1 VLDSV
6 LLGLRVA
13 LSLALV
19 LVILWFIARRV
30 NQGGAATRR
39 VPITVL
45 GRQSLG
51 RRSGLAVV
59 EVAGRTLVV
68 GVSETGVQLLTELD
82 DGAASGG
89 ASAAEP
95 GASVVSTTA
104 QPAASLGAVS
114 VTGGRVVAGRFS
126 APGDGRAERAGR
138 TARGTGV
145 GTGGTAHPADDVDIQ
160 ADRPAFHPVAAQ
172 LRRRSF
178 EQVLATETEIV
189 PRHRARRRAPAPQL
203 TTGPLAGSVLDKTT
217 WTRTWAA
224 IQERS
229 AR

>member
-1 VLDSV
+1 MLDSV

-19 LVILWFIARRV
+19 LVILWFIARKV

-82 DGAASGG
+82 GDAAAGG
-89 ASAAEP
+89 VSAADL
-95 GASVVSTTA
+95 GGSRASRTA
-104 QPAASLGAVS
+104 DLAASLGGAPVA
-114 VTGGRVVAGRFS
+114 GGQVIAGRFS
-126 APGDGRAERAGR
+126 PAADDRA
-138 TARGTGV
+138 ARGAGV
-145 GTGGTAHPADDVDIQ
+145 YSTADAADDGDVQ
-160 ADRPAFHPVAAQ
+160 AERPAFRPVGAER
-172 LRRRSF
+172 RRRSF
-178 EQVLATETEIV
+178 EQVLATETDIV

-203 TTGPLAGSVLDKTT
+203 TTGPLSGSVLDKTT

>member
-1 VLDSV
+1 MLDSV

-19 LVILWFIARRV
+19 LVILWFIARKV

-68 GVSETGVQLLTELD
+68 GVSETGVQLLTELGAD
-82 DGAASGG
+82 AELTAADAVGASGASTTAELAASLG
-89 ASAAEP
+89 AT
-95 GASVVSTTA
+95 GTTA
-104 QPAASLGAVS
+104 QPAAA
-114 VTGGRVVAGRFS
+114 GGQVIAGRFS
-126 APGDGRAERAGR
+126 P
-138 TARGTGV
+138 TAD
-145 GTGGTAHPADDVDIQ
+145 AADDGDVL
-160 ADRPAFHPVAAQ
+160 AERPAFRPVGAER
-172 LRRRSF
+172 RRRSF
-178 EQVLATETEIV
+178 EQVLATETDIV
-189 PRHRARRRAPAPQL
+189 PRHRARRRAAAPQL